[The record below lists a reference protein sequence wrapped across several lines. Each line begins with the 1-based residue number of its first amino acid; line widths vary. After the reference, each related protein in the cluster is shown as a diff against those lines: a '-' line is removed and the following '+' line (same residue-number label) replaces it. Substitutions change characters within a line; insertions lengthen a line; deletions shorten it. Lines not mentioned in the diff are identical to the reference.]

1 MKDTILTDC
10 VPFRAP
16 EGYKYEVECIKRDMY
31 AIWLIHSYPYTYTNE
46 VVKTIWG
53 YYSSKKDQYYA
64 PINSKKVGAP
74 VDINDT
80 TPYTAMQLNLNPLE
94 QLLFT

>member
-10 VPFRAP
+10 VPFPAP
-16 EGYKYEVECIKRDMY
+16 EGYKYEVECTKRDMY
-31 AIWLIHSYPYTYTNE
+31 AIWLIHSYPYIYTNE

-64 PINSKKVGAP
+64 CLL
-74 VDINDT
+74 
-80 TPYTAMQLNLNPLE
+80 YTSPSPRDS
-94 QLLFT
+94 